1 MSINKVYKNKNNLDF
16 IKYDFLINKF
26 RRDLSSNFSNEKQ
39 IAKEGNI
46 IKYIENVLNVDLDE
60 LTEFHQLELKDTVMT
75 ENIIKDNVGLGISQV
90 NFINSKFGK
99 YNNEIKLLLNGI
111 IGKIKRIKQKESA
124 LNLWDDVFVKFAIA
138 EKFNNFDQI
147 DFSMVSGN
155 KLNLEVDQGVLTLPV
170 VEQNKINIKS
180 VKILSGNGNA
190 GNSDI
195 DVDYSSSLL
204 NNLIDGKLNSWFEY
218 EKLDN
223 GPVQLKLFVELEK
236 EDIVNYIELYPY
248 FIDGSFEIEN
258 IEFSGNARDYQSVKN
273 LTVVENDS
281 FYTPKEVSGGSKWN
295 INFLPIKC
303 KNIVFTFSSNFT
315 NYIKAAGVNGTN
327 ERKRFFIGLREIVIK
342 KIKYANKGSLN
353 STNLKLIDTVY
364 TGSVKYKSIPENRD
378 LYDVKIDVSSNGGR
392 KWIENK
398 DTFLLED
405 EKDFVYKMFINR
417 NEESFRSSISYLKK
431 VENSTISI
439 KKKMCSKK
447 ISPNILNINEKIL
460 EENIFVFQETG
471 IKLTDDIQKAL
482 TIHSY
487 RRAKKQ
493 ELVSMNSFLNTF
505 KVKLPIDLIDYNLY
519 PNDIKILVNDV
530 AFEETRE
537 KEDLN
542 EDENTY
548 FLSENLDSIHLSK
561 DRVERNSK
569 VKFFLKPEELS
580 FFKREKRFY
589 CRFKNYFNPT
599 KNSIKIESLES
610 IRRKYIE
617 RISKSRKII
626 KLSKEGIDPTSIR
639 FVSSNNQLNFNSI
652 YSKSNVKI
660 VGQEVYYYFN
670 EEKSILFLPSF
681 NIESGIKIEY
691 ECNPL
696 KSLEKDQYEIWL
708 EDGKVK
714 GIYIEDQNFISEDV
728 EETLSLTFNP
738 LRLFSLRERKFIER
752 SDLFANN
759 RRNFTLSNKNI
770 VGGTV
775 RLSPGVFGKPNDYEV
790 SPVEIPFIDGET
802 EFLNLKKITNE
813 KTNSIYSG
821 ASGLVSFTLSAGEL
835 FYSKIQPVF
844 SGSEFL
850 SKQNALSD
858 LTNSGDYYISPLGV
872 VTLKLDPDTYSTAE
886 INIEYYYAENK
897 KGLIYSFS
905 VDYVEGILYLSENLS
920 NENYLKVIKYKTSTY
935 AASYEI
941 VDKIKDFKYNSKT
954 KKIEVEADAL
964 NEKSNTLSVAYL
976 VKDVDI
982 SLEELKNYF
991 TPFIDRLD
999 FRFS

>member
-1 MSINKVYKNKNNLDF
+1 MSINKIYKNKNNLDF

-26 RRDLSSNFSNEKQ
+26 KRDLNSNFSNEKQ
-39 IAKEGNI
+39 IAKESNI
-46 IKYIENVLNVDLDE
+46 IKYIEEVLNIDLDE
-60 LTEFHQLELKDTVMT
+60 LTEFNQLELKDIVMT
-75 ENIIKDNVGLGISQV
+75 ENIIKDNVGLGIAQV

-147 DFSMVSGN
+147 NFSMVSGS

-170 VEQNKINIKS
+170 IEQNKINIKS
-180 VKILSGNGNA
+180 VKILSGNGSS

-195 DVDYSSSLL
+195 DVNYSSSSL

-223 GPVQLKLFVELEK
+223 GPVQLKLFVELER

-248 FIDGSFEIEN
+248 FIDGSFEIED

-342 KIKYANKGSLN
+342 KIKYANQGAIN

-364 TGSVKYKSIPENRD
+364 TGDVKYKSIPENKD
-378 LYDVKIDVSSNGGR
+378 LYNIKIDVSTDGGR
-392 KWIENK
+392 KWIEDK
-398 DTFLLED
+398 ETFLVED
-405 EKDFVYKMFINR
+405 EKDFVYKLFVNR
-417 NEESFRSSISYLKK
+417 NDESFRNSISYLKK

-460 EENIFVFQETG
+460 EEDVFVFQETG
-471 IKLTDDIQKAL
+471 VKLTDNIQKAL

-487 RRAKKQ
+487 RRARRQ
-493 ELVSMNSFLNTF
+493 DLVRMNTFQNTF
-505 KVKLPIDLIDYNLY
+505 KVNLPISLIDYNLY
-519 PNDIKILVNDV
+519 PNDIKILVDDTL
-530 AFEETRE
+530 FEETKE

-548 FLSENLDSIHLSK
+548 FLSEDLDSIYLSK
-561 DRVERNSK
+561 DRIDRNSK
-569 VKFFLKPEELS
+569 IKLFLKPEELS

-610 IRRKYIE
+610 VRRKHIE
-617 RISKSRKII
+617 RINKSKRII
-626 KLSKEGIDPTSIR
+626 RLSKEGIDPDSIK
-639 FVSSNNQLNFNSI
+639 FTSSNSQMNFNPV

-660 VGQEVYYYFN
+660 VGQTVYYYFN
-670 EEKSILFLPSF
+670 EEKSILFLPIF
-681 NIESGIKIEY
+681 NVESGIKIEY

-696 KSLEKDQYEIWL
+696 RSLDNEQYEIWL
-708 EDGKVK
+708 EDGEVK
-714 GIYIEDQNFISEDV
+714 GIYIEDENFVSEDV
-728 EETLSLTFNP
+728 EETLSLNLNP
-738 LRLFSLRERKFIER
+738 LRLFSLKERKFIER
-752 SDLFANN
+752 SDLFSNN
-759 RRNFTLSNKNI
+759 RKNFTLSNKNI
-770 VGGTV
+770 VAGTV

-790 SPVEIPFIDGET
+790 SPVEVPFIDGET

-821 ASGLVSFTLSAGEL
+821 ANGLISFTLSAGEL
-835 FYSKIQPVF
+835 FYSKIEPVF
-844 SGSEFL
+844 SGSEFV
-850 SKQNALSD
+850 SKQNSLSN
-858 LTNSGDYYISPLGV
+858 LNNPGDYYISALGV
-872 VTLKLDPDTYSTAE
+872 VTLKLDPDTYSTANL
-886 INIEYYYAENK
+886 NIEYYYAENK

-920 NENYLKVIKYKTSTY
+920 NGNYSKTIKYKTSTY

-941 VDKIKDFKYNSKT
+941 VDKIKDFKYNTRT

-982 SLEELKNYF
+982 SLEELKDYF

>member
-26 RRDLSSNFSNEKQ
+26 KRDLSSNFSNEKQ
-39 IAKEGNI
+39 IAKESNI
-46 IKYIENVLNVDLDE
+46 IKYIEEVLNIDLDE
-60 LTEFHQLELKDTVMT
+60 LTEFHQLELKDIVMT
-75 ENIIKDNVGLGISQV
+75 ENIIKDNVGLGIAQV

-155 KLNLEVDQGVLTLPV
+155 KLNLEVDQGVLTLPI

-180 VKILSGNGNA
+180 VKILSGNGNS

-195 DVDYSSSLL
+195 EVDYSSNSL

-223 GPVQLKLFVELEK
+223 GPVELKLFIELEK

-248 FIDGSFEIEN
+248 FIDGSFEIED

-281 FYTPKEVSGGSKWN
+281 FYTPKEVSGGNKWN

-315 NYIKAAGVNGTN
+315 NYIKASGVNGIN
-327 ERKRFFIGLREIVIK
+327 ERKRFFIGLREIVFK
-342 KIKYANKGSLN
+342 KIKYANQGSIN
-353 STNLKLIDTVY
+353 SSNLKLIDTVY
-364 TGSVKYKSIPENRD
+364 TGDVKYKSIPENKN
-378 LYDVKIDVSSNGGR
+378 LYNIKIDISTDGGR
-392 KWIENK
+392 KWSENK
-398 DTFLLED
+398 DTFIVED
-405 EKDFVYKMFINR
+405 EKDFVYKLFINR
-417 NEESFRSSISYLKK
+417 NDESFRNSISYLEK
-431 VENSTISI
+431 VDNSTISI

-460 EENIFVFQETG
+460 EEDIFVFQETG
-471 IKLTDDIQKAL
+471 IKLTDNIQKAL

-493 ELVSMNSFLNTF
+493 ELISMNRFINTF
-505 KVKLPIDLIDYNLY
+505 KVNLPINLIDYNLY
-519 PNDIKILVNDV
+519 PNDIKIVVNDTV
-530 AFEETRE
+530 FEETRE

-548 FLSENLDSIHLSK
+548 FLSEGLDSIYLSK

-569 VKFFLKPEELS
+569 IKLFLKPEELS
-580 FFKREKRFY
+580 FFKKEKRFY

-599 KNSIKIESLES
+599 KSSIKIESLES
-610 IRRKYIE
+610 IKRKHIE
-617 RISKSRKII
+617 RINKSKKII
-626 KLSKEGIDPTSIR
+626 RLSKEGIDPASIK
-639 FVSSNNQLNFNSI
+639 FTSSNSQLNFSSV
-652 YSKSNVKI
+652 SKKSDVRI
-660 VGQEVYYYFN
+660 SGQTVSYYFN
-670 EEKSILFLPSF
+670 EEKSILFLPIF
-681 NIESGIKIEY
+681 NVESGIKIEY

-696 KSLEKDQYEIWL
+696 KSLNNDEYQIWL
-708 EDGKVK
+708 EKGEVK
-714 GIYIEDQNFISEDV
+714 GIYIDDENFVSEDI
-728 EETLSLTFNP
+728 EEELSLTFNP
-738 LRLFSLRERKFIER
+738 LRLFSLKERKFIQR
-752 SDLFANN
+752 SDLFSNN

-775 RLSPGVFGKPNDYEV
+775 RLSPGVFGKPEDYEV
-790 SPVEIPFIDGET
+790 SPVEVAFIDGET

-821 ASGLVSFTLSAGEL
+821 SSGLISFTLSAGEL
-835 FYSKIQPVF
+835 FYSKIEPSF
-844 SGSEFL
+844 SGNEFL
-850 SKQNALSD
+850 SKQNSLSN
-858 LTNSGDYYISPLGV
+858 LNNLGDYYISPLGV
-872 VTLKLDPDTYSTAE
+872 VTLKLDPDTYSTAD

-920 NENYLKVIKYKTSTY
+920 TSEYSKTVKYKTSTY

-982 SLEELKNYF
+982 SLEEVKDYF

>member
-16 IKYDFLINKF
+16 VRYDLLINKF
-26 RRDLSSNFSNEKQ
+26 KRDLSSNLSNEKH
-39 IAKEGNI
+39 IAKESNI
-46 IKYIENVLNVDLDE
+46 IKYIEEVLKVDLDE
-60 LTEFHQLELKDTVMT
+60 LTEFHQLELKDIVMV
-75 ENIIKDNVGLGISQV
+75 ENIIKDNVSLGIAQV

-124 LNLWDDVFVKFAIA
+124 LNLWDDVFVKYAIA

-155 KLNLEVDQGVLTLPV
+155 KLNLEVDQGVLTLPITK
-170 VEQNKINIKS
+170 QNKINISS

-195 DVDYSSSLL
+195 DVDYSSSSL
-204 NNLIDGKLNSWFEY
+204 NNLIDGKMNSWFEY

-223 GPVQLKLFVELEK
+223 GPVQLKLFLELEK

-248 FIDGSFEIEN
+248 FIDGSFEIED

-342 KIKYANKGSLN
+342 KIKYANEGSLN

-364 TGSVKYKSIPENRD
+364 TGNVKYKCIPENEN
-378 LYDVKIDVSSNGGR
+378 LYNIKIDVSTDGGR
-392 KWIENK
+392 KWSENK
-398 DTFLLED
+398 KSFLVED
-405 EKDFVYKMFINR
+405 EKDFVYKLFIKR
-417 NEESFRSSISYLKK
+417 NNESFSNSISYLKK
-431 VENSTISI
+431 AENSTISI

-460 EENIFVFQETG
+460 EEDIFVFQETG
-471 IKLTDDIQKAL
+471 VKLTDNIQKAL

-487 RRAKKQ
+487 RRAKKA
-493 ELVSMNSFLNTF
+493 ELVNLNRFINTF
-505 KVKLPIDLIDYNLY
+505 KVNLPFSLIDYNLQ
-519 PNDIKILVNDV
+519 PSDIKILVNDTF
-530 AFEETRE
+530 FEETRE

-548 FLSENLDSIHLSK
+548 YLSENLDSIYLSK

-569 VKFFLKPEELS
+569 IKFFLKPEELS
-580 FFKREKRFY
+580 FYKREKRFY
-589 CRFKNYFNPT
+589 CRFKNYFNPS
-599 KNSIKIESLES
+599 KNSIKIESLSS
-610 IRRKYIE
+610 ISKRHIE
-617 RISKSRKII
+617 RINKSKRII
-626 KLSKEGIDPTSIR
+626 RLSKTGIDPTSIK
-639 FVSSNNQLNFNSI
+639 FTASDSHLTFTPT
-652 YSKSNVKI
+652 SKAKVKKS
-660 VGQEVYYYFN
+660 GQAIFYHFN
-670 EEKSILFLPSF
+670 EEKSILFLPIF
-681 NIESGIKIEY
+681 NVESGIKVEY

-696 KSLEKDQYEIWL
+696 KTLENDEYKVWL
-708 EDGKVK
+708 EEGEVK
-714 GIYIEDQNFISEDV
+714 GIYIEDKDFVSEDV
-728 EETLSLTFNP
+728 EEKLSLTFNP
-738 LRLFSLRERKFIER
+738 LRLFSLKERKFIER
-752 SDLFANN
+752 NDLFLNN

-775 RLSPGVFGKPNDYEV
+775 RLSPGVFGKPNDYEL
-790 SPVEIPFIDGET
+790 SPIEVPFIDGET

-821 ASGLVSFTLSAGEL
+821 SNGLISFTLSAGEL
-835 FYSKIQPVF
+835 FYSKIEPIF
-844 SGSEFL
+844 SGNEFIT
-850 SKQNALSD
+850 KRNALSD
-858 LTNSGDYYISPLGV
+858 LTDVGDYYISPVGL
-872 VTLKLDPDTYSTAE
+872 VTLKLNPDVYSTGD

-905 VDYVEGILYLSENLS
+905 VDYVEGVLYLSENLS
-920 NENYLKVIKYKTSTY
+920 SENYDKTIKYKTSTY

-964 NEKSNTLSVAYL
+964 NESSNTLSVAYL
-976 VKDVDI
+976 VKDTDI
-982 SLEELKNYF
+982 SLEELKEYF
-991 TPFIDRLD
+991 TPFVDKLD